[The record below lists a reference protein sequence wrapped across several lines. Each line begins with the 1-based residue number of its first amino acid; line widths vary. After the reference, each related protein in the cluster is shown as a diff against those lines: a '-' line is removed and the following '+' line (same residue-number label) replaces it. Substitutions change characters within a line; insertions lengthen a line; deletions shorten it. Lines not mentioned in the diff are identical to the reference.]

1 VRGIYISPY
10 YIDPFS
16 SIVWLTRY
24 LDYSLAWCELLVLLA
39 NLFRRFELTPVG
51 VGPGDMEWADLV
63 LTVYVDVWLLI

>member
-1 VRGIYISPY
+1 VRAIYKPPTILTL
-10 YIDPFS
+10 FG
-16 SIVWLTRY
+16 SILWLTRY

-63 LTVYVDVWLLI
+63 LTV